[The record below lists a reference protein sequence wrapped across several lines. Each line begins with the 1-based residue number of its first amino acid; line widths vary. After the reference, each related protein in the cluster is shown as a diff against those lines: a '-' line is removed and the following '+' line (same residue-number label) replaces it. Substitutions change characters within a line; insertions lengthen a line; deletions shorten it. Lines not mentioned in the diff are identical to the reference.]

1 MESKIMVIWPLL
13 LLFSI
18 LFSMSPEIKT
28 NNKEQNNKTTSIEPI
43 THKSNGMST
52 TEKRNIALNRIIL
65 LYNEDYIY
73 YYKSMNKYLNNK
85 LENVRDVQQYLNRGK
100 CKYILQKLK
109 KW

>member
-1 MESKIMVIWPLL
+1 MK
-13 LLFSI
+13 
-18 LFSMSPEIKT
+18 
-28 NNKEQNNKTTSIEPI
+28 
-43 THKSNGMST
+43 
-52 TEKRNIALNRIIL
+52 IL

-85 LENVRDVQQYLNRGK
+85 NVRERDVQQYLNRGK